1 MNTFIYIILA
11 LVAVCTVCT
20 VIVMVKVFSR
30 QETTSDVS
38 SKDFDRL
45 ESKISE
51 ENRNARQELSDNID
65 KIRKELSDNVGKTRE
80 ELSDNMGKM
89 RDELSGNVGKMR
101 EEISGTVDKLRSEF
115 TENVSQLRK
124 ESSETSKS
132 QREETQKVFTDF
144 QTAFGDNVAK
154 LNSFQKEGF
163 DDMGKRNKEFVGT
176 MESKLENMKD
186 TTNTTLTKS
195 FEQFFKTFDANT
207 DKSVEAQN
215 AGFEKME
222 KRQSDLIKT
231 TETKLD
237 ALRFIVEEKLTTMS
251 EKFQEGFEKNTE
263 KMVEAQ
269 KERFAAM
276 DKRQESL
283 IQTTEKR
290 LDEMRATVD
299 EKLQKTLNDRLGQSF
314 KLVSEQLESVQKG
327 LGEMK
332 NLASDVGG
340 LKNALTNVKLRGN
353 FGELQLKSLLEQM
366 LSPEQYD
373 ENVATVRGSSER
385 VEFAIKLPGKD
396 DTNRTVYLPIDSKF
410 PKDVYDQYID
420 AIDAGNAS
428 EIQSKAK
435 QFENTVIAMAKD
447 INNKYISVP
456 DTTNFA
462 IMFVPVENIYA
473 EVIRRS
479 SLTQELRDKWNV
491 LVTGPTT
498 LGALLSS
505 LQMGFR
511 TLAIEKR
518 SNDVWTTLGAVKTE
532 FSKFG
537 DLLEKAKK
545 NIDTASATIEQLQGT
560 RTKAINRKLREVE
573 ALPTDQAAALLP
585 NMNEESVLDDE

>member
-1 MNTFIYIILA
+1 MNIFIYIILA
-11 LVAVCTVCT
+11 LAAVCTVCT
-20 VIVMVKVFSR
+20 VIVMVKVFSG
-30 QETTSDVS
+30 QEITSDVS

-45 ESKISE
+45 EGKISE
-51 ENRNARQELSDNID
+51 ENRSARQELSDNID
-65 KIRKELSDNVGKTRE
+65 KIRKELSENVGHMRTE
-80 ELSDNMGKM
+80 TVDNMGKM
-89 RDELSGNVGKMR
+89 REELSGNVGKMR

-124 ESSETSKS
+124 ESSETSKN
-132 QREETQKVFTDF
+132 QREETKKAFTDF

-176 MESKLENMKD
+176 MESKLENLKD

-237 ALRFIVEEKLTTMS
+237 ALRSIVEEKLTTMS

-269 KERFAAM
+269 KERFAEM
-276 DKRQESL
+276 DKRQSDL

-340 LKNALTNVKLRGN
+340 LKNALTNVKVRGN
-353 FGELQLKSLLEQM
+353 FGELQLKALLEQM

-373 ENVATVRGSSER
+373 ENVATVPGSSER
-385 VEFAIKLPGKD
+385 VEFAIKLPGKGD
-396 DTNRTVYLPIDSKF
+396 PHGSVYLPVDSKF
-410 PKDVYDQYID
+410 PKDVYDQYVD
-420 AIDAGNAS
+420 AIDTGDAS
-428 EIQSKAK
+428 AIKSKSS
-435 QFENTVIAMAKD
+435 QFENTILAMAKD
-447 INNKYISVP
+447 ISSKYISVP

-479 SLTQELRDKWNV
+479 KLTQELRDKWNV

-518 SNDVWTTLGAVKTE
+518 SNDVWTTLGAIKTE

-537 DLLEKAKK
+537 TLLEKAKK
-545 NIDTASATIEQLQGT
+545 NIDTASNTIEELQGK

-585 NMNEESVLDDE
+585 DMNELDVVDDD

>member
-1 MNTFIYIILA
+1 MSTFMYIVLA
-11 LVAVCTVCT
+11 LTAISVICTI
-20 VIVMVKVFSR
+20 IVMIKVFSK
-30 QETTSDVS
+30 QKNTSDVS

-45 ESKISE
+45 EGKISE
-51 ENRNARQELSDNID
+51 ENRSARQELSDNID
-65 KIRKELSDNVGKTRE
+65 KIRKELSENVGQMRSET
-80 ELSDNMGKM
+80 LDNMGKM
-89 RDELSGNVGKMR
+89 REELSGNVGKMR

-124 ESSETSKS
+124 ESSDTAKN
-132 QREETQKVFTDF
+132 QREETQKAFTDF
-144 QTAFGDNVAK
+144 QAAFGDNVAK

-163 DDMGKRNKEFVGT
+163 DDLGKRNKAFGET
-176 MESKLENMKD
+176 MESKLETLKD

-237 ALRFIVEEKLTTMS
+237 ALRSVVEEKLSRMS

-332 NLASDVGG
+332 SLASDVGG

-396 DTNRTVYLPIDSKF
+396 DSNRTVYLPIDSKF

-420 AIDAGNAS
+420 AIDAGNTS
-428 EIQSKAK
+428 EIQSKTK

-447 INNKYISVP
+447 INTKYISVP

-518 SNDVWTTLGAVKTE
+518 SNDVWATLGAVKTE

-585 NMNEESVLDDE
+585 EMSDESVLDEE

>member
-1 MNTFIYIILA
+1 MIRVTVHNVLMDGIFVQNVFPAAMMVYMTVKLKGILCRIDHYHIVLKVNWDKDTMTKECSSALNVVRNYNILEQLVYKDGDAHSVILNIKSRCRIEAYTFTIPEPIRCIFAAENQQYQSKPKPLMNTFIYIILA
-11 LVAVCTVCT
+11 LVAVCTICT

-45 ESKISE
+45 EGKISE
-51 ENRNARQELSDNID
+51 ENRSARQELSDNID
-65 KIRKELSDNVGKTRE
+65 KIRKELSENVGH
-80 ELSDNMGKM
+80 M
-89 RDELSGNVGKMR
+89 RTEFT
-101 EEISGTVDKLRSEF
+101 GTVDRLRS
-115 TENVSQLRK
+115 
-124 ESSETSKS
+124 
-132 QREETQKVFTDF
+132 
-144 QTAFGDNVAK
+144 
-154 LNSFQKEGF
+154 
-163 DDMGKRNKEFVGT
+163 
-176 MESKLENMKD
+176 
-186 TTNTTLTKS
+186 
-195 FEQFFKTFDANT
+195 
-207 DKSVEAQN
+207 
-215 AGFEKME
+215 
-222 KRQSDLIKT
+222 
-231 TETKLD
+231 
-237 ALRFIVEEKLTTMS
+237 IVEEKLTTMS

-269 KERFAAM
+269 KERFAEM
-276 DKRQESL
+276 DKRQSDL

-340 LKNALTNVKLRGN
+340 LKNALTNVKVRGN
-353 FGELQLKSLLEQM
+353 FGELQLKALLEQM
-366 LSPEQYD
+366 LAPEQYD
-373 ENVATVRGSSER
+373 ENVATVPGSSER

-396 DTNRTVYLPIDSKF
+396 DSHGSVYLPVDSKF
-410 PKDVYDQYID
+410 PKDVYDQYVD
-420 AIDAGNAS
+420 AIDTGDAAA
-428 EIQSKAK
+428 IKSKSS
-435 QFENTVIAMAKD
+435 QFENTILAMAKD
-447 INNKYISVP
+447 ISTKYISVP

-479 SLTQELRDKWNV
+479 KLTEELRDKWNV

-545 NIDTASATIEQLQGT
+545 NIDSASATIEQLQGT

-573 ALPTDQAAALLP
+573 ALPTDQAAAMLP
-585 NMNEESVLDDE
+585 EMNDESIMDED

>member
-1 MNTFIYIILA
+1 MNTFLYIILA
-11 LVAVCTVCT
+11 FVVICTICT
-20 VIVMVKVFSR
+20 IILMVKVFSR

-38 SKDFDRL
+38 SKDFDRW

-124 ESSETSKS
+124 ETSDTARN
-132 QREETQKVFTDF
+132 QREETQKVFG
-144 QTAFGDNVAK
+144 A
-154 LNSFQKEGF
+154 
-163 DDMGKRNKEFVGT
+163 
-176 MESKLENMKD
+176 
-186 TTNTTLTKS
+186 
-195 FEQFFKTFDANT
+195 
-207 DKSVEAQN
+207 
-215 AGFEKME
+215 
-222 KRQSDLIKT
+222 LIKT

-237 ALRFIVEEKLTTMS
+237 ALRSVVEEKLTTMS

-447 INNKYISVP
+447 INTKYISVP

-518 SNDVWTTLGAVKTE
+518 SNDVWTTLGAVKME

-585 NMNEESVLDDE
+585 DMNEEGVVDDE

>member
-11 LVAVCTVCT
+11 LVAVCTICT

-45 ESKISE
+45 EGKISE
-51 ENRNARQELSDNID
+51 ENQNARQELSDNID
-65 KIRKELSDNVGKTRE
+65 KIRKELSENVGQMRTE
-80 ELSDNMGKM
+80 TVDNMGKM
-89 RDELSGNVGKMR
+89 REELSGNVGKMR

-144 QTAFGDNVAK
+144 QTAFGDNVTK

-163 DDMGKRNKEFVGT
+163 DDMGKRNKVFADT
-176 MESKLENMKD
+176 MESKLETLKD

-237 ALRFIVEEKLTTMS
+237 ALRSIVEEKLTTMS
-251 EKFQEGFEKNTE
+251 EKFQEGVEKNTE

-340 LKNALTNVKLRGN
+340 LKNALTNVKVRGN
-353 FGELQLKSLLEQM
+353 FGELQLKALLEQM
-366 LSPEQYD
+366 LAPEQYD
-373 ENVATVRGSSER
+373 ENVATVPGSSER

-396 DTNRTVYLPIDSKF
+396 DPHGSVYLPIDSKF

-585 NMNEESVLDDE
+585 DMNEEGAVDDE

>member
-1 MNTFIYIILA
+1 MTEPIRCIFAAENQQYQSKPKPLMNTFIYIILA
-11 LVAVCTVCT
+11 LVAVCTICT
-20 VIVMVKVFSR
+20 VIVMVKIFSR

-45 ESKISE
+45 EGKISE
-51 ENRNARQELSDNID
+51 ENRSARQELSDNID
-65 KIRKELSDNVGKTRE
+65 KIRKELSENVG
-80 ELSDNMGKM
+80 NM
-89 RDELSGNVGKMR
+89 RTEFT
-101 EEISGTVDKLRSEF
+101 GTVDRLRS
-115 TENVSQLRK
+115 
-124 ESSETSKS
+124 
-132 QREETQKVFTDF
+132 
-144 QTAFGDNVAK
+144 
-154 LNSFQKEGF
+154 
-163 DDMGKRNKEFVGT
+163 
-176 MESKLENMKD
+176 
-186 TTNTTLTKS
+186 
-195 FEQFFKTFDANT
+195 
-207 DKSVEAQN
+207 
-215 AGFEKME
+215 
-222 KRQSDLIKT
+222 
-231 TETKLD
+231 
-237 ALRFIVEEKLTTMS
+237 IVEEKLTTMS

-420 AIDAGNAS
+420 AIDAGNTS

-447 INNKYISVP
+447 INTKYISVP

-585 NMNEESVLDDE
+585 DMNEEGVVDDE

>member
-1 MNTFIYIILA
+1 MFTIPEPIRCIFVAENQQYQSKPKPLMNTFIYIILA
-11 LVAVCTVCT
+11 LVAVCTICT

-45 ESKISE
+45 EGKISE
-51 ENRNARQELSDNID
+51 ENRSARQELSDNID
-65 KIRKELSDNVGKTRE
+65 KIRKELSENVG
-80 ELSDNMGKM
+80 NMRM
-89 RDELSGNVGKMR
+89 EFT
-101 EEISGTVDKLRSEF
+101 GTVDRLRS
-115 TENVSQLRK
+115 
-124 ESSETSKS
+124 
-132 QREETQKVFTDF
+132 
-144 QTAFGDNVAK
+144 
-154 LNSFQKEGF
+154 
-163 DDMGKRNKEFVGT
+163 
-176 MESKLENMKD
+176 
-186 TTNTTLTKS
+186 
-195 FEQFFKTFDANT
+195 
-207 DKSVEAQN
+207 
-215 AGFEKME
+215 
-222 KRQSDLIKT
+222 
-231 TETKLD
+231 
-237 ALRFIVEEKLTTMS
+237 IVEEKLTTMS

-269 KERFAAM
+269 KERFAEM
-276 DKRQESL
+276 DKRQSDL

-290 LDEMRATVD
+290 LDEMRVTVD

-340 LKNALTNVKLRGN
+340 LKNALTNVKVRGN
-353 FGELQLKSLLEQM
+353 FGELQLKALLEQM

-373 ENVATVRGSSER
+373 ENVATVPGSSER

-396 DTNRTVYLPIDSKF
+396 DPHGSVYLPVDSKF
-410 PKDVYDQYID
+410 PKDVYDQYVD
-420 AIDAGNAS
+420 AIDTGDAS
-428 EIQSKAK
+428 AIKSKSS
-435 QFENTVIAMAKD
+435 QFENTILAMAKD
-447 INNKYISVP
+447 ISNKYISVP

-479 SLTQELRDKWNV
+479 KLTQELRDKWNV

-537 DLLEKAKK
+537 NLLEKAKK
-545 NIDTASATIEQLQGT
+545 NIDSASATIEQLQGT
-560 RTKAINRKLREVE
+560 RTKAIKRKLREVE

-585 NMNEESVLDDE
+585 DMGEEGILDEE

>member
-11 LVAVCTVCT
+11 LVAVCTICT

-45 ESKISE
+45 EGKISE
-51 ENRNARQELSDNID
+51 ENRSARQELSDNID
-65 KIRKELSDNVGKTRE
+65 KIRKELSENVGHMRTE
-80 ELSDNMGKM
+80 TVDNMGKM
-89 RDELSGNVGKMR
+89 REELSGNVGKMR
-101 EEISGTVDKLRSEF
+101 EEISGTVNKLRSEF

-124 ESSETSKS
+124 ESSETSKN
-132 QREETQKVFTDF
+132 QREETKKAFTDF

-176 MESKLENMKD
+176 MESKLENLKD

-222 KRQSDLIKT
+222 KRQSDLINT

-237 ALRFIVEEKLTTMS
+237 ALRSIVEEKLTTMS

-269 KERFAAM
+269 KERFAEM
-276 DKRQESL
+276 DKRQSDL

-340 LKNALTNVKLRGN
+340 LKNALTNVKVRGN
-353 FGELQLKSLLEQM
+353 FGELQLKALLEQM

-396 DTNRTVYLPIDSKF
+396 DSHGSVYLPVDSKF
-410 PKDVYDQYID
+410 PKDVYDQYVD
-420 AIDAGNAS
+420 AIDTGDAAA
-428 EIQSKAK
+428 IKSKSS
-435 QFENTVIAMAKD
+435 QFENTILAMAKD
-447 INNKYISVP
+447 ISTKYISVP

-479 SLTQELRDKWNV
+479 KLTQELRDKWNV

-545 NIDTASATIEQLQGT
+545 NIDSASATIEQLQGT

-585 NMNEESVLDDE
+585 EMNDESIMDED

>member
-11 LVAVCTVCT
+11 MVVICTICT
-20 VIVMVKVFSR
+20 IILMVKVFSK

-45 ESKISE
+45 EGKISD

-65 KIRKELSDNVGKTRE
+65 KIRKELSDNVGQMRTE
-80 ELSDNMGKM
+80 TLDNMGKM
-89 RDELSGNVGKMR
+89 REELSGNVGKMR
-101 EEISGTVDKLRSEF
+101 EEISGTVNKLRTEF
-115 TENVSQLRK
+115 SENVSQLRK
-124 ESSETSKS
+124 ESSDSAKN
-132 QREETQKVFTDF
+132 QREETQKVFG
-144 QTAFGDNVAK
+144 A
-154 LNSFQKEGF
+154 
-163 DDMGKRNKEFVGT
+163 
-176 MESKLENMKD
+176 
-186 TTNTTLTKS
+186 
-195 FEQFFKTFDANT
+195 
-207 DKSVEAQN
+207 
-215 AGFEKME
+215 
-222 KRQSDLIKT
+222 LITT
-231 TETKLD
+231 TETKLE
-237 ALRFIVEEKLTTMS
+237 ALRATVEDKLTTMS
-251 EKFQEGFEKNTE
+251 GKFQEQFEKNTE

-269 KERFAAM
+269 KERFAEM

-332 NLASDVGG
+332 TLASDVGG

-396 DTNRTVYLPIDSKF
+396 DTNRTVYLPIDFKF

-420 AIDAGNAS
+420 AIDAGNTS

-435 QFENTVIAMAKD
+435 QFENTVIAMARD
-447 INNKYISVP
+447 IKTKYISVP

-585 NMNEESVLDDE
+585 DMNDESGLEED

>member
-11 LVAVCTVCT
+11 LIVICTICT
-20 VIVMVKVFSR
+20 IILMVKVFSR

-45 ESKISE
+45 EGKISE

-144 QTAFGDNVAK
+144 QTAFGDNVTK

-163 DDMGKRNKEFVGT
+163 DDMGKRNKVFADT
-176 MESKLENMKD
+176 MESKLETLKD

-237 ALRFIVEEKLTTMS
+237 ALRSIVEAKLTTMS
-251 EKFQEGFEKNTE
+251 EKFQEWFEKNTE

-269 KERFAAM
+269 KERFAEM

-573 ALPTDQAAALLP
+573 ALPMDQAAALLP
-585 NMNEESVLDDE
+585 EMGEESADDDE